1 MYDVLIVGTRCA
13 GSPLA
18 MLLARNGHR
27 VLAVDRATF
36 PSDIMSTHYIQPD
49 GVQRLQQW
57 GLYDRVLATNCPNI
71 PAITLH
77 LAGVPMPAPRDPAL
91 PDAICPRRTVLDK
104 ILVDAAREA
113 GAEVREGCSVHEILL
128 EDGAV
133 VGLRGRGPDGAA
145 VEERARVTVGAD
157 GQHSLVARAVAAA
170 EYDAHPAYSCGY
182 YSYFSGVP
190 LPDGAEAYV
199 ADRAGVLAF
208 PTNDALTCIGAGA
221 PHDFFHE
228 YRADIEA
235 NFYRLVERAAPAFA
249 ARVRAGKREER
260 WTGTADTRNFFRKP
274 YGPGWALC
282 GDAGYHKDFVTGLGI
297 ADAFRD
303 AEFLS
308 EALHAGLSGAQ
319 PLEEALVAYHRHRD
333 EAAKPMYEITL
344 KMAQFPSL
352 EEMMA
357 TFAGPAPQT

>member
-1 MYDVLIVGTRCA
+1 MPVPPTPDATPRHLPAPHRA
-13 GSPLA
+13 RQDPRRRRPRRRRRSPRR
-18 MLLARNGHR
+18 LLR
-27 VLAVDRATF
+27 
-36 PSDIMSTHYIQPD
+36 
-49 GVQRLQQW
+49 
-57 GLYDRVLATNCPNI
+57 
-71 PAITLH
+71 
-77 LAGVPMPAPRDPAL
+77 PRDP
-91 PDAICPRRTVLDK
+91 PRRRRRRRS
-104 ILVDAAREA
+104 ARPRP
-113 GAEVREGCSVHEILL
+113 GRSG
-128 EDGAV
+128 
-133 VGLRGRGPDGAA
+133 RGRASASHRRRRRPAFA
-145 VEERARVTVGAD
+145 RRARRRRPPSTTT
-157 GQHSLVARAVAAA
+157 
-170 EYDAHPAYSCGY
+170 HPAYSCGY

-208 PTNDALTCIGAGA
+208 PTNDGLTCIGAGA

-260 WTGTADTRNFFRKP
+260 WTGTADTRNFFRQ
-274 YGPGWALC
+274 ALRPRL
-282 GDAGYHKDFVTGLGI
+282 GALRRRRLPQGLRHRPRHRRRLPRRR
-297 ADAFRD
+297 AP
-303 AEFLS
+303 L

-319 PLEEALVAYHRHRD
+319 PLDDALAAYQRRRD